1 MGKSK
6 LGTFIMIGALTGAL
20 ASMMDRSTRVK
31 LGQRIKYIK
40 SEVEFYSKNTDVLKI
55 KLEEKKDKIQS
66 IVGQFTE
73 DATYVKEKVDELK
86 LLTPQVKGMVSETK
100 ETFTESKDEY
110 KTIVNESH
118 DVSGLN
124 IKK

>member
-6 LGTFIMIGALTGAL
+6 FGTFIMIGALTGAL

-31 LGQRIKYIK
+31 LGQRIKFIK
-40 SEVEFYSKNTDVLKI
+40 SEVEFYSKSTDVLKI
-55 KLEEKKDKIQS
+55 KFEEKKDKIQS
-66 IVGQFTE
+66 VVGQFTE

-86 LLTPQVKGMVSETK
+86 LLTPQVKDMVSETK

-110 KTIVNESH
+110 KSIVNE
-118 DVSGLN
+118 SGLN